1 MEKMKYR
8 YTITA
13 NGLYVPQYR
22 SSEKEWKCFTKKMI
36 QGDMLKVVGAL
47 AEVSSPRQWNNG
59 LWHFDRSDKTV
70 FEDEAV
76 FFTKAI
82 YVMAFIG
89 AAQHWWG
96 QFDIKEV
103 EDVLK

>member
-1 MEKMKYR
+1 MKYR
-8 YTITA
+8 YKVTA
-13 NGLYVPQYR
+13 NGLYIPQYK

-36 QGDMLKVVGAL
+36 QGDMLKVVRAL
-47 AEVSSPRQWNNG
+47 AEKSAPRRWTYGQ
-59 LWHFDRSDKTV
+59 WHFEPSDKTV
-70 FEDEAV
+70 FEDESV

-89 AAQHWWG
+89 AAQHWWS
-96 QFDIKEV
+96 QFEIKEV